1 MIKPLYSE
9 FQNGTENTTPTNPNI
24 KIVAIRAKR
33 IRVKALN
40 TPQKVFSKIN
50 LLILFNMVA
59 NKLIRFSM
67 K

>member
-1 MIKPLYSE
+1 
-9 FQNGTENTTPTNPNI
+9 
-24 KIVAIRAKR
+24 
-33 IRVKALN
+33 LN